1 MEEQKLIKAFS
12 SLLEEEHETKT
23 PRTSVARRWGS
34 RKGRRGEKRGK
45 TGWGRVK
52 EEEVRK
58 LRKGE
63 DEEERRTWKEG
74 SGRRGG
80 RRK

>member
-23 PRTSVARRWGS
+23 PRTSVARRWG
-34 RKGRRGEKRGK
+34 
-45 TGWGRVK
+45 RVK

-58 LRKGE
+58 VRKGE